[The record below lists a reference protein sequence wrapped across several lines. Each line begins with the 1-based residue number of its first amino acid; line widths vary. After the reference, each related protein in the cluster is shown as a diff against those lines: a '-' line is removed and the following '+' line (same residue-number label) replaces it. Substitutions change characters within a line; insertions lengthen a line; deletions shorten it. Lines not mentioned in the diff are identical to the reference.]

1 MRSRIAAFLVVAL
14 APLVLFGVLPLATT
28 GKSLQSRID
37 DARGRVDRAERKEG
51 VLSNSVAAASQRIG
65 ALQGDITVLQR
76 RQNLL
81 QRDLDGKRVQ
91 LNRLQDQLRA
101 ERARLAELRAKLAL
115 SRRVL
120 AVRLTELY
128 KADRPDTITVLL
140 NSRGFAELLERSE
153 FISRINDQDARIIR
167 TVRIAR
173 DASERASDRLARLES
188 RQQAV
193 TTAVLV
199 RRNEVASVRLRLV
212 DKRRQYAAAR
222 AEKAAALR
230 QVRAQKGEAMEHLAS
245 LEREQARIRGVLVGA
260 GGPGVAGP
268 IRRGS
273 GGFIWPVN
281 GPITGSFGENRGDH
295 MHAGID
301 IPAPTGTPIRAAGS
315 GRVVLAG
322 WTGGYGNYTCIAHGG
337 SVSTCYAHQ
346 SSIAVGTG
354 SSVSQGQLIGYVGST
369 GHSTGP
375 HLHFEVRVGGS
386 PVNPLSYL

>member
-1 MRSRIAAFLVVAL
+1 MRSRIAAFVAVAL
-14 APLVLFGVLPLATT
+14 APLILFGALPLVTS
-28 GKSLQSRID
+28 GKSLQSKID
-37 DARGRVDRAERKEG
+37 DARARVDRAERKEG
-51 VLSNSVAAASQRIG
+51 VLSNTVAAASRRIN

-81 QRDLDGKRVQ
+81 QRDLDGKRAQ

-167 TVRIAR
+167 TVRVAR
-173 DASERASDRLARLES
+173 DAAQRTSDRLARLES

-193 TTAVLV
+193 TTVVLV

-222 AEKAAALR
+222 AEKASALR
-230 QVRAQKGEAMEHLAS
+230 RVRAQKGEAMEDLAS
-245 LEREQARIRGVLVGA
+245 LEREQARIRGILVGA
-260 GGPGVAGP
+260 QGPGTAGP

-273 GGFIWPVN
+273 GAFIWPVN

-301 IPAPTGTPIRAAGS
+301 IPAPTGTPIRAAAS
-315 GRVVLAG
+315 GQVVLAG
-322 WTGGYGNYTCIAHGG
+322 WSGGYGNMTCIAHGG
-337 SVSTCYAHQ
+337 SLSTCYAHQ
-346 SSIAVGTG
+346 SSIAAGTG
-354 SSVSQGQLIGYVGST
+354 SSVSQGQVIGYVGST